1 MFLDSARIFVKGGL
15 GGSGCVSFRREK
27 FVPKGGPDGGDGGRG
42 GHVILVARPQ
52 VRTLINYRYKRLFG
66 APKGKAGQGSLKTG
80 ASGKDLVL
88 AVPLGTVILRDETG
102 EVLADLSTPGEKYVA
117 ARGGK
122 GGKGNARYRS
132 STHQAPREFESGG
145 DPEESWLRL
154 ELKLLA
160 DVGLVG
166 LPNAG
171 KSTLLS
177 TITRARPKVAPYP
190 FTTLSPILGVVEPSR
205 FRSFVVADIPGLIEG
220 AHKGHGLGDQFLKH
234 VERTRILLHLVDLS
248 DGVSPPCERAEVIL
262 EELEQYGAG
271 LSEKPMFVVGTKAD
285 IPFEAEAE
293 ESLIAWAKERGMP
306 YTRISA
312 AAHKGLDELVR
323 KIWARVAE
331 SREDP
336 PGAEGEEPRDP
347 EEEGT

>member
-1 MFLDSARIFVKGGL
+1 MFLDSARIFVKSGH

-52 VRTLINYRYKRLFG
+52 VRTLIAFRYKRLYG
-66 APKGKAGQGSLKTG
+66 APRGQAGQGSLKTG

-88 AVPLGTVILRDETG
+88 QVPLGTVVLKDETG
-102 EVLADLSTPGEKYVA
+102 EALADLSTPGARFIA
-117 ARGGK
+117 AHGGK
-122 GGKGNARYRS
+122 GGKGNTRFKS
-132 STHQAPREFESGG
+132 STHQAPRDFEPGG
-145 DPEESWLRL
+145 DSEESWLRL

-160 DVGLVG
+160 DVGLIG

-220 AHKGHGLGDQFLKH
+220 AHRGHGLGDQFLKH
-234 VERTRILLHLVDLS
+234 VERTRVLLHLVDLAEMT
-248 DGVSPPCERAEVIL
+248 PPPLERVRIIL

-271 LSEKPMFVVGTKAD
+271 LAKKPMILVGTKAD
-285 IPFEAEAE
+285 IPFDAEGEQA
-293 ESLIAWAKERGMP
+293 LVDWARGRHMP
-306 YTRISA
+306 YLRISA
-312 AAHKGLDELVR
+312 AAHKGLDELIRRV
-323 KIWARVAE
+323 WSRVAGPE
-331 SREDP
+331 EDP
-336 PGAEGEEPRDP
+336 GSATEEDEP
-347 EEEGT
+347 